1 MKEILKRLEIIK
13 SCIAIEDEESLYP
26 QVHRLYSLKIDEK
39 VEKILKLIEETN
51 FQEVISLIDQ
61 YLGQFSSLVVHEDKE
76 IQGLKLELKVLE
88 KELLTLSCKIEEYH
102 NKINDFNSRYHKEVG
117 VLIEEILILREEYFE
132 FLYKKDGKKYEYQYF
147 EAKKDFE
154 NFHEEIKKFKLD
166 DPYELTKLEKTE
178 LKRLYRK
185 ASRLCHPDII
195 EEAKKE
201 KAEEIFKE
209 LNSAYQQ
216 NNLKK
221 VSRILNNLLNGES
234 FSCESDTLFDK
245 NILKNKIELARE
257 KIKLAKTEI
266 EIIKK
271 DETFRLINKIE
282 NLDEYIY
289 EMKEELKEEKEN
301 LVAKMRQY
309 STTI

>member
-26 QVHRLYSLKIDEK
+26 QVHRLYSLQIDDK
-39 VEKILKLIEETN
+39 VKNILKLIEDTN
-51 FQEVISLIDQ
+51 FQEVITLIDK
-61 YLGQFSSLVVHEDKE
+61 YLSQFSSLVIHEDKE
-76 IQGLKLELKVLE
+76 VQGLKLELKVLE
-88 KELLTLSCKIEEYH
+88 KELLILSCKIEEYH
-102 NKINDFNSRYHKEVG
+102 NKINDFNGRYHKEVG

-132 FLYKKDGKKYEYQYF
+132 FLYKKEGKKYEYEYF

-154 NFHEEIKKFKLD
+154 NFHQEVKKFKLD
-166 DPYELTKLEKTE
+166 DPFELSKKEKIE
-178 LKRLYRK
+178 LKRLYKK

-195 EEAKKE
+195 EDSKKD

-209 LNSAYQQ
+209 LNAAYQQ

-221 VSRILNNLLNGES
+221 VSLILNSLLNGET
-234 FSCESDTLFDK
+234 FSCDSDALFDR

-271 DETFRLINKIE
+271 DETFILINKIDD
-282 NLDEYIY
+282 LDEYIF
-289 EMKEELKEEKEN
+289 EMKQELKEEKEN
-301 LVAKMRQY
+301 LVAKMREY

>member
-13 SCIAIEDEESLYP
+13 SCIAIEDEDSLYP
-26 QVHRLYSLKIDEK
+26 QVHRLYSLQIDEK
-39 VEKILKLIEETN
+39 VKNILKLIENTN

-61 YLGQFSSLVVHEDKE
+61 YLSQFSSLVVHEDKE
-76 IQGLKLELKVLE
+76 VQGLKLELKILE
-88 KELLTLSCKIEEYH
+88 RELLVLSYKIEDYH
-102 NKINDFNSRYHKEVG
+102 NKINDFNARYHKEVG
-117 VLIEEILILREEYFE
+117 VLIEEILVLREEYFE
-132 FLYKKDGKKYEYQYF
+132 FLYKKEGKRYEYEYF

-154 NFHEEIKKFKLD
+154 NFHQEVKKFKLD
-166 DPYELTKLEKTE
+166 DPFELTKKEKAE
-178 LKRLYRK
+178 LKRLYKK

-195 EEAKKE
+195 EDAKKE

-209 LNSAYQQ
+209 LNAAYQQ
-216 NNLKK
+216 QNLKK
-221 VSRILNNLLNGES
+221 VSNILNNLINGET
-234 FSCESDTLFDK
+234 FSCDSDALFDR

-266 EIIKK
+266 EVIKR
-271 DETFRLINKIE
+271 DETFILISKID

-289 EMKEELKEEKEN
+289 EMKQELREEKEN

>member
-26 QVHRLYSLKIDEK
+26 QVHRLYSLQIDDK
-39 VEKILKLIEETN
+39 VKDILKLIEDTN
-51 FQEVISLIDQ
+51 FQEVVSLIDQ
-61 YLGQFSSLVVHEDKE
+61 YLSQFSNLVVHEDKE
-76 IQGLKLELKVLE
+76 VQGLKIELKVLE
-88 KELLTLSCKIEEYH
+88 KELLILSCKIEEYH
-102 NKINDFNSRYHKEVG
+102 NKINDFNARYHKEVG

-132 FLYKKDGKKYEYQYF
+132 FLYKKEGKKYEYEYF

-154 NFHEEIKKFKLD
+154 NFHQEVKKFKLD
-166 DPYELTKLEKTE
+166 DPFELTKKEKIE

-195 EEAKKE
+195 EDTKKD

-209 LNSAYQQ
+209 LNTAYQQ

-221 VSRILNNLLNGES
+221 VSDILNNLLNAES
-234 FSCESDTLFDK
+234 FSCDSDALFDR

-266 EIIKK
+266 EVIKK
-271 DETFRLINKIE
+271 DQTFILINKID
-282 NLDEYIY
+282 NLDEYIF
-289 EMKEELKEEKEN
+289 EMKNELKEEKEN
-301 LVAKMRQY
+301 LVAKMREY